1 MTSAI
6 HWKDRAGFL
15 LTVMLIAIVI
25 VATFPA
31 SAQQVNDQERVGSAS
46 SLFIALFANGDA
58 LVEQNVEIENP
69 LAEEVRIKLFGDD
82 VSDLVVVDYEDNPIE
97 FSTGGTPNE
106 ILLNRPNAT
115 NLRISYTTSDFL
127 SKDRREW
134 IFNVNSTVSL
144 SVKLPP
150 DSILTDPGENP
161 SIVLVGDQQLLT
173 YRPGNV
179 RFVYVIGTL
188 GTEEQANIVIRAA
201 ETTILQVNN
210 NYPGIVLTSANDL
223 LQRAINERDESRF
236 TEAERL
242 ADQAND
248 AAIATG
254 REYAMAQEVLAN
266 AEAQI
271 NNAGESRT
279 LDHAAI
285 REILVQANNQFSTGN
300 YTQAIS
306 SAQDAVL
313 ALADSESSQPEIPM
327 SIIIIT
333 SFSVAGA
340 AGGGI
345 GAILFLKKRRRNAV
359 AVAGDSPGHIKPIPQ
374 IHKPNNISNDLRN
387 DIPNANVNDT
397 DARSSPG
404 ALSKPGH
411 SLAPVNLRQDVVEDL
426 QRQHQEMPDALEQT
440 NISPISGISADPQ
453 IDRSI
458 LSRIVGNILTEK
470 PHLRPEDQQ
479 VLKFLAEKEGAVFE
493 SEIRSKFQIPKTT
506 IWRLVKRLEREEL
519 VEIRKAGGQ
528 NLIKLRYEDRQA

>member
-1 MTSAI
+1 MSSAY
-6 HWKDRAGFL
+6 HWKHGAGFL
-15 LTVMLIAIVI
+15 VPVMLIVNVI
-25 VATFPA
+25 VAVLPA
-31 SAQQVNDQERVGSAS
+31 SGQEVDEEGLSSAS

-58 LVEQNVEIENP
+58 LVEQNVGIENP
-69 LAEEVRIKLFGDD
+69 LAEEIRIKLFGDD
-82 VSDLVVVDYEDNPIE
+82 VSDLVVVDFEDNAVAFNRGE
-97 FSTGGTPNE
+97 TPNE
-106 ILLNRPNAT
+106 IVLNRPNAS

-134 IFNVNSTVSL
+134 IFSLNSTVSL

-173 YRPGNV
+173 YRPGNI

-201 ETTILQVNN
+201 ETTIFQINN
-210 NYPGIVLTSANDL
+210 NYSGIVLTSANDL
-223 LQRAINERDESRF
+223 LQRAIIARDDNRF

-254 REYAMAQEVLAN
+254 REYASAQQSLSS

-271 NNAGESRT
+271 NSAAGSRIA
-279 LDHAAI
+279 DVSAI
-285 REILVQANNQFSTGN
+285 REILVQANNQFSNGN

-306 SAQDAVL
+306 TAHDAVL
-313 ALADSESSQPEIPM
+313 ALDDGESPQLDMPI
-327 SIIIIT
+327 SIAT
-333 SFSVAGA
+333 VALLVAGV
-340 AGGGI
+340 AGGAI
-345 GAILFLKKRRRNAV
+345 GTMLFLKKRRRSKITPTTSN
-359 AVAGDSPGHIKPIPQ
+359 SHLKPVPQ
-374 IHKPNNISNDLRN
+374 IQNPNNIPNDTSNANTSNSAIRSNLGAKFRPAPSVAPIDLRRN
-387 DIPNANVNDT
+387 
-397 DARSSPG
+397 
-404 ALSKPGH
+404 
-411 SLAPVNLRQDVVEDL
+411 VVEKV
-426 QRQHQEMPDALEQT
+426 QEQQETLDSVEET
-440 NISPISGISADPQ
+440 NIPPISSITSISQ
-453 IDRSI
+453 TDRSI

-528 NLIKLRYEDRQA
+528 NLIKLRFEDKQA

>member
-1 MTSAI
+1 MSSAY
-6 HWKDRAGFL
+6 HWKHGAGFL
-15 LTVMLIAIVI
+15 VPVMLIVNVI
-25 VATFPA
+25 VAVLPA
-31 SAQQVNDQERVGSAS
+31 SGQEGDEEGPSSAS

-58 LVEQNVEIENP
+58 LVEQNVGIENP
-69 LAEEVRIKLFGDD
+69 LAEEIRIKLFGDD
-82 VSDLVVVDYEDNPIE
+82 VSDLVVVDFEDNAVAFNRGE
-97 FSTGGTPNE
+97 TPNE
-106 ILLNRPNAT
+106 IVLNRPNAS

-134 IFNVNSTVSL
+134 IFSLNSTVSL

-173 YRPGNV
+173 YRPGNI

-201 ETTILQVNN
+201 ETTIFQINN
-210 NYPGIVLTSANDL
+210 NHPGIVLTSANDL
-223 LQRAINERDESRF
+223 LQRAINARDDNRF

-254 REYAMAQEVLAN
+254 REYASAQQSLAS

-271 NNAGESRT
+271 NSAAGSRIT
-279 LDHAAI
+279 DVSAI
-285 REILVQANNQFSTGN
+285 REILVQANNQFANGN

-306 SAQDAVL
+306 TAQDAVL
-313 ALADSESSQPEIPM
+313 ALDDGESPQLDMPI
-327 SIIIIT
+327 SIAT
-333 SFSVAGA
+333 VALLVVGVAG
-340 AGGGI
+340 
-345 GAILFLKKRRRNAV
+345 GAIGTMLFLKKRRSKITITTTN
-359 AVAGDSPGHIKPIPQ
+359 SHLKPVPQ
-374 IHKPNNISNDLRN
+374 IHKPNDIPYDTSNANTSNSAIRSNLGAKFRPAPSVAPIDLR
-387 DIPNANVNDT
+387 
-397 DARSSPG
+397 R
-404 ALSKPGH
+404 
-411 SLAPVNLRQDVVEDL
+411 DVVEKV
-426 QRQHQEMPDALEQT
+426 QEQQETLDSVEET
-440 NISPISGISADPQ
+440 NIPPISSITSISQ
-453 IDRSI
+453 TDRSI

-528 NLIKLRYEDRQA
+528 NLIKLRFEDKQA